1 MMLFRAA
8 SGFFP
13 GMLQNHV
20 VIEPQRTAGPVPQ
33 EAEAEDLFT
42 AQARAVA
49 RSKSHSAGR
58 GALNPAI
65 QHLRTVNDR
74 LGMQRQTI
82 ETN

>member
-33 EAEAEDLFT
+33 EAEAQPVRR
-42 AQARAVA
+42 ASARC
-49 RSKSHSAGR
+49 
-58 GALNPAI
+58 GAKQIAFGGPM
-65 QHLRTVNDR
+65 R
-74 LGMQRQTI
+74 LEPSDPTSPHGK
-82 ETN
+82 

>member
-33 EAEAEDLFT
+33 EAEDLFA